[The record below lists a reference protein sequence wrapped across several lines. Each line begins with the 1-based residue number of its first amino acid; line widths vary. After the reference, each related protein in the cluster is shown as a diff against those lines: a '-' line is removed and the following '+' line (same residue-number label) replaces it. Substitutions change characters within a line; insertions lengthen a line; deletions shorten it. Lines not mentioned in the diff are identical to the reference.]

1 MDGEHVESLD
11 ALPSRPRRRD
21 ELNRWLPRINLPSLH
36 LRASERKLLLF
47 VVDLL
52 IINGA
57 LLVAMAWLTD
67 WLEQPGA
74 LLFALGNLKWFLTL
88 SLYWCIAAVLADSYD
103 LARAASAP
111 YSVLNA
117 GATMAAVS
125 LIYLLTPVFSP
136 PLTSRGLF
144 FAFAALS
151 VGGVSLWRAGY
162 AVLFVQPSFQQRALV
177 LGAGQAGCALAELLK
192 PIEDSGN
199 PFRGTGYRIIGFVDD
214 DAAKRGQEVA
224 GIPVLGDSRALCD
237 LAETLRVDEIVLA
250 ITDRQ
255 KMTQEAF
262 DALLTCR
269 ERGFRVTTMP
279 TLYERL
285 LGRVPVHHIGRNL
298 HAVLPEE
305 SGPTERLYGIAKRF
319 GDLIMGSIGLL
330 ALGLVTPVVALANA
344 LFSPGPLFYRQ
355 ARVGQ
360 GGRPFQVHK
369 FRTMIPDAER
379 DTGAVWSQDNDPR
392 ITPVGKWLRR
402 TRLDELPQVINVL
415 YGQMSMIGPRPERPE
430 ITADLAAQVPFYRAR
445 HAVKPGLTG
454 WAQVRFG
461 YGNTVEDARIKLEY
475 DLYYVR
481 HAGFYLDA
489 LILLKTVST
498 VLQLQ
503 GQ

>member
-1 MDGEHVESLD
+1 MDAGNKDPDTLQRQMN
-11 ALPSRPRRRD
+11 PRSRPMA
-21 ELNRWLPRINLPSLH
+21 WLPRIALPSLH
-36 LRASERKLLLF
+36 LRSSERKLLLF
-47 VVDLL
+47 VADLL

-57 LLVAMAWLTD
+57 LLASMTWLTD
-67 WLEQPGA
+67 WLERPGA
-74 LLFALGNLKWFLTL
+74 LTFALGNSKWFLTL
-88 SLYWCIAAVLADSYD
+88 SLYWCIAAVLMDSYD

-117 GATMAAVS
+117 GAAMAAVS
-125 LIYLLTPVFSP
+125 LVYLLTPIFSP

-144 FAFAALS
+144 FVFAALS
-151 VGGVSLWRAGY
+151 VGGVSLWRGCY

-177 LGAGQAGCALAELLK
+177 LGAGQSGRALAHVLK
-192 PIEDSGN
+192 PIEGSGN
-199 PFRGTGYRIIGFVDD
+199 PFRGTGYHIVGFVDD
-214 DAAKRGQEVA
+214 DPAKRGREVA
-224 GIPVLGDSRALCD
+224 GIPVLGDSRALRD

-250 ITDRQ
+250 ITDRH
-255 KMTQEAF
+255 KMTQESF

-269 ERGFRVTTMP
+269 ERGFRVTAMP

-285 LGRVPVHHIGRNL
+285 LGRIPVHHIGRNL
-298 HAVLPEE
+298 HSVLPEE
-305 SGPTERLYGIAKRF
+305 SGPTERIYGIAKRF
-319 GDLIMGSIGLL
+319 GDLIMGSVGLL
-330 ALGLVTPVVALANA
+330 ALGIVTPVVALANA
-344 LFSPGPLFYRQ
+344 VSCPGPLFYRQ
-355 ARVGQ
+355 LRVGQ

-379 DTGAVWSQDNDPR
+379 KTGAVWSQDNDPR

-415 YGQMSMIGPRPERPE
+415 HGEMGMVGPRPERPE
-430 ITADLAAQVPFYRAR
+430 LIEDLAAKIPFYRAR

-454 WAQVRFG
+454 WAQVRFR

-489 LILLKTVST
+489 LILLKTVAT
-498 VLQLQ
+498 VLQLR